1 MKNRRKLLFAIFI
14 TYSVTAYSQDVN
26 LYTALE
32 QINAKAIFEKGLT
45 GKGVKIGIID
55 AGFDGITTWKI
66 LNKINTT
73 GQIKFAKNYVPDSI
87 TTLYDGDHGSWVLG
101 YIGGYINYGPTDSL
115 KRKDYIEGLAIDAD
129 YYIAR
134 NEYGPKDH
142 RVEEVYLEQALE
154 EMFNLG
160 VRLVN
165 ISSGYTDKYIK
176 RDERYKPK
184 EMDGNTTY
192 ISKACNKYA
201 DKGMI
206 IVVSAGNEGNSR
218 DFWNKLISAPS
229 DVENVITVGA
239 SHFSLFKPDI
249 NGKYILKAS
258 YSGIGPAFLPYVKP
272 DLVCFSDRGCSFS
285 TPIITGL
292 IATMLEVDST
302 LTLNQIKEILYKSS
316 TLYPYPNN
324 YIGYG
329 VPNAEKV
336 LSLLENENAKVET
349 ASKIET
355 YDKQYMIQTESK
367 NIVLFHKK
375 DSVNVTKQKR
385 IESKNGVVKI
395 KRKASNRTTVI
406 IDNNDAYELI
416 WN

>member
-1 MKNRRKLLFAIFI
+1 MKKLLFAIFI

-32 QINAKAIFEKGLT
+32 QINAKAIIKKGLT

-66 LNKINTT
+66 FKKINIT

-87 TTLYDGDHGSWVLG
+87 TTLYNGDHGSWVMG
-101 YIGGYINYGPTDSL
+101 YIGGYIKYGPTDSL

-134 NEYGPKDH
+134 NEYGPKDY
-142 RVEEVYLEQALE
+142 RIEEVYLEQALE
-154 EMFNLG
+154 DMFNLG

-165 ISSGYTDKYIK
+165 ISSGYTDKYK
-176 RDERYKPK
+176 DKSERYKPN

-192 ISKACNKYA
+192 ISKACTKYA

-218 DFWNKLISAPS
+218 DFWNKFISAPS
-229 DVENVITVGA
+229 DVGNVITVGA
-239 SHFSLFKPDI
+239 SHFSLFKPEI

-272 DLVCFSDRGCSFS
+272 DLVCFSERGGSFS
-285 TPIITGL
+285 APIITGL

-302 LTLNQIKEILYKSS
+302 LILNQIKEILHKSS
-316 TLYPYPNN
+316 TLYPYPNS

-336 LSLLENENAKVET
+336 LLLLNNRNAEIKT
-349 ASKIET
+349 AIKIET
-355 YDKQYMIQTESK
+355 SDKYHEIKTDSQ

-385 IESKNGVVKI
+385 VKSKTGSIKI
-395 KRKASNRTTVI
+395 QRKGSARTTVV
-406 IDNNDAYELI
+406 IDNKDVIEII
-416 WN
+416 WNR